1 MATKE
6 YIVSQL
12 KRLAT
17 VHQNISITPDM
28 INEYVEV
35 LSACLPEDLKNG
47 TDEMIANNKYFPK
60 VAEIWQAS
68 EKAMLTR
75 LELKHGKGNA
85 NITQNVVK
93 KQYHGYQT
101 YLEEA

>member
-35 LSACLPEDLKNG
+35 LSACLPEDLKTA
-47 TDEMIANNKYFPK
+47 TDEMIADNKYFPK

-68 EKAMLTR
+68 EQALIRRLTA
-75 LELKHGKGNA
+75 KHGA
-85 NITQNVVK
+85 NINKSDNVQWVRHD
-93 KQYHGYQT
+93 YRS
-101 YLEEA
+101 YLEEV